1 MGIVFG
7 QDNQF
12 RAAKVPTAVTPYQ
25 GVETVPVINVAP
37 KSSALDHFYAF
48 EQNFQRTFD
57 VFSKAIENKGY
68 SVLDELE
75 TKKNQDIVDGF
86 TTEQVAARNLE
97 RYKDVASKGVIPTR
111 TEAHKEFA
119 KRHASATGLN
129 VDAIA
134 SARAEEFKEYV
145 RDNPTDEGGIRN
157 RYDILEQ
164 EWEGGQVWERLEGE
178 IRPIIDTINKNNQS
192 RSLLAAQE
200 RLKIGVQERIED
212 QLDAAPGTPAYLEG
226 LRQLFGDTNVMPDS
240 DGNYDLRAIGGSF
253 YEVFVAPAIEE
264 MNESGALDSWTSN
277 ALMDTLDE
285 ALVPIVQE
293 AQKIIQIADR
303 AAINAQRLESKTLS
317 LQAAIDSGKDISA
330 EAGSLLSEMPQ
341 LDSRGKFI
349 PWSDRFASLVKSEL
363 DKPHLTDIPKTEGR
377 TLEEAEVNRIDRLNR
392 YHALTTIVP
401 EDITTFME
409 DYGDVALRSVS
420 PTYSEFVAAGLDK
433 DTDSDIFQD
442 ILPDIN
448 REYNEFRQGALDQV
462 KTKLAAPVLT
472 TVESLL
478 DASEGKNRGNPKAL
492 QRYFNENIAPVL
504 MDYFPEEMGTINGL
518 FNYDDN
524 GNFIY
529 RKYGVTDQLG
539 RNVDI
544 GFNLWQSTEN
554 PTERQPTI
562 HDWQLD
568 FRDGE
573 YVVYPGINNQD
584 GSFINL
590 DEIITGDMAA
600 QIDSGIFRFN
610 SLEEA
615 QATLDQLQQ
624 RESDIVVQARANT
637 LETEPNRIATA
648 LSIKGEMPLL
658 NPLEQSILK
667 LMTSHDE
674 SLLRGMSS
682 SSVAEPGD
690 FLKTLDESLDN
701 KTIDVT
707 AAGIGKDS
715 GRPSVQALR
724 LFRSTFQAPG
734 GEITSQ
740 WFDDVSRS
748 MTAILPI
755 APQAFEAVKNEY
767 ERNKLSF
774 QTTYAKNPQ
783 VLQEKIEELDDQI
796 MTHLQGIIAAG
807 AFNLEYN
814 QARQAVEAG
823 TGKSNALSLL
833 RNPES
838 QSLALKDILDNLV
851 AEEDPTLVF
860 DEKGNIRNQA
870 LFTSDKAITFIQAAL
885 TELNLQQDD
894 PDVVFEFFGE
904 YEDMVRST
912 IISIPETGAT
922 FVRNGVTDVIYKEQ
936 NMQAQTRGRQFAIGQ
951 AATGEAN
958 IATVIDT
965 TLSDAILSPSGM
977 NFAPLLR
984 LQTDVQNLRS
994 PFMQATIAF
1003 IANPGLSVE
1012 DQPEQFKDI
1021 TTALN
1026 TRNKEDRL
1034 RDFRELFTGD
1044 NFVALAN
1051 YFQARGINPSI
1062 VGDIANQTSETH
1074 QAFDSEFQRQVR
1086 IELGNNVE
1094 EINALMGS
1102 TEGSQELQLQQL
1114 YYGILQDAH
1123 SKALDN
1129 TFDPE
1134 NGQFIFIN
1142 EENGIP
1148 KTFKRSE
1155 LSSDR
1160 AEELNHAKKSFA
1172 AIDQIL
1178 EDTLQS
1184 ESYEKISESRHAAPI
1199 VESKLGKIVD
1209 GIGSEDNT
1217 NPTTTLTHALSML
1230 IPDDLQ
1236 ARQDRAV
1243 RIRML
1248 LEDRLDENLA
1258 REFGVFEHF
1267 EFFDEFREQG
1277 NTEGSSFALNNLIR
1291 NIAVKDL
1298 MFLFERTTASLG
1310 EDPSLYYSPYKNRI
1324 NFKFRI
1330 NGENGNLALIVNTQT
1345 TDPVMGGSVQPA
1357 FPFYFPR
1364 NQAGKLIPVRDWL
1377 NSYETKKEQ
1386 QQRIMSDAPFSL
1398 ES

>member
-1 MGIVFG
+1 MSIIFG

-37 KSSALDHFYAF
+37 KASALDHFYAF

-75 TKKNQDIVDGF
+75 TKKNEDIVNGF
-86 TTEQVAARNLE
+86 TSEQVAARNLE
-97 RYKDVASKGVIPTR
+97 RYKDVASTGVIPTR

-134 SARAEEFKEYV
+134 SARAEEFNEYV
-145 RDNPTDEGGIRN
+145 RNNPTDEGGIIRE
-157 RYDILEQ
+157 YQILEQ

-178 IRPIIDTINKNNQS
+178 VRPIIDTINKNNQS

-200 RLKIGVQERIED
+200 RLKVGVQERIED
-212 QLDAAPGTPAYLEG
+212 KLNAAPGTPAYIEG
-226 LRQLFGDTNVMPDS
+226 LRQLFGDTGIVPDS
-240 DGNYDLRAIGGSF
+240 TGNYDLLAIGGSF

-277 ALMDTLDE
+277 ALMDTLNE
-285 ALVPIVQE
+285 ALVPMVQE
-293 AQKIIQIADR
+293 AQKIIQVADR

-349 PWSDRFASLVKSEL
+349 PWSDRFTSLVKSEL
-363 DKPHLTDIPKTEGR
+363 DKPHLTNIPKTEGR

-409 DYGDVALRSVS
+409 DYGDIALRSVS

-448 REYNEFRQGALDQV
+448 REYSQFRQGTLNQV

-472 TVESLL
+472 TVQSLL
-478 DASEGKNRGNPKAL
+478 DASEGKNRGDSKAL

-504 MDYFPEEMGTINGL
+504 MDYFPEEMETVNGL

-562 HDWQLD
+562 HDWQID

-573 YVVYPGINNQD
+573 YVVYPGISNQD

-590 DEIITGDMAA
+590 DEI
-600 QIDSGIFRFN
+600 QIGEESSMIEGIFRFN

-615 QATLDQLQQ
+615 EATLNELQQ

-715 GRPSVQALR
+715 GRPSIQALR

-734 GEITSQ
+734 GEITPQ
-740 WFDDVSRS
+740 WFDDVSKS

-755 APQAFEAVKNEY
+755 APQAFEAVRDEY
-767 ERNKLSF
+767 ERNKLSL

-783 VLQEKIEELDDQI
+783 ALQEKIEELDDQI
-796 MTHLQGIIAAG
+796 MTHLQGVIAAG

-838 QSLALKDILDNLV
+838 QSLALKDILDSFV
-851 AEEDPTLVF
+851 AAEDPTLVF
-860 DEKGNIRNQA
+860 DEKGNIQNQA
-870 LFTSDKAITFIQAAL
+870 LFTSDKAITFIKAAL
-885 TELNLQQDD
+885 SELNLQQDD

-912 IISIPETGAT
+912 IMSIPETGAT

-936 NMQAQTRGRQFAIGQ
+936 NMQAQTRGIQFANGQ
-951 AATGEAN
+951 TATGNAN
-958 IATVIDT
+958 IATVVDT

-977 NFAPLLR
+977 NFAPLLQ
-984 LQTDVQNLRS
+984 LQTDVENLRS

-1003 IANPGLSVE
+1003 ISNPGLSVAE
-1012 DQPEQFKDI
+1012 QPQQFSDI
-1021 TTALN
+1021 ITALN
-1026 TRNKEDRL
+1026 EGDKNKRL
-1034 RDFRELFTGD
+1034 KDFRELFTGD

-1051 YFQARGINPSI
+1051 YFQSRGINPSI
-1062 VGDIANQTSETH
+1062 VGDIANQTSEAH

-1094 EINALMGS
+1094 QINALMGS

-1114 YYGILQDAH
+1114 YYGILQNAH

-1134 NGQFIFIN
+1134 NGQFVFIN

-1148 KTFKRSE
+1148 KTFRRSE

-1160 AEELNHAKKSFA
+1160 AEELNHARKSFTT
-1172 AIDQIL
+1172 IDQIL
-1178 EDTLQS
+1178 KDTLQS
-1184 ESYEKISESRHAAPI
+1184 ESYQGISKSRYGATI
-1199 VESKLGKIVD
+1199 VDSKLGKIVD
-1209 GIGSEDNT
+1209 SIGSKDNT
-1217 NPTTTLTHALSML
+1217 NPTSTLIHALSML
-1230 IPDDLQ
+1230 IPDNLQ
-1236 ARQDRAV
+1236 TRQDRAV
-1243 RIRML
+1243 RIQML

-1258 REFGVFEHF
+1258 REFGVSE
-1267 EFFDEFREQG
+1267 EFGVFKEFRAQG
-1277 NTEGSSFALNNLIR
+1277 NTEGSNLALNNIIR
-1291 NIAVKDL
+1291 SIAVKDL
-1298 MFLFERTTASLG
+1298 IFLFDRTTASLG
-1310 EDPSLYYSPYKNRI
+1310 ENPSLYYSPYKNRI
-1324 NFKFRI
+1324 NFKFKVD
-1330 NGENGNLALIVNTQT
+1330 EKNGNLALMINTQT

-1357 FPFYFPR
+1357 FNFYFPR

-1377 NSYETKKEQ
+1377 NSYKTKKEQ
-1386 QQRIMSDAPFSL
+1386 EREIMSNAPFSL
-1398 ES
+1398 EA